1 MVQIL
6 EANKSL
12 TIADNK
18 NECTIEFGSVKAR
31 AEAAGFLRQYRDRF
45 SHVQQGE
52 CQKRIG
58 QAISCFSG
66 KEITK

>member
-12 TIADNK
+12 TVADGRE
-18 NECTIEFGSVKAR
+18 ECTIQFPSVKAR
-31 AEAAGFLRQYRDRF
+31 AEAAGFLKEYRDRM
-45 SHVQQGE
+45 SHVRQGE

-58 QAISCFSG
+58 QAIACFSG
-66 KEITK
+66 KEVMK